1 MRVRKA
7 KLCDAGEIHA
17 LMQPQ
22 VATGA
27 LLPRSLAYLCEN
39 IRDFVVIEDD
49 EHRLVASGALH
60 FLDEDVA
67 ELQSLVVHPRE
78 RSRGLGAVLVQRL
91 LRDARRYQ
99 VWKVFALTHLPEFF
113 LRNGFTLTT
122 ISELPQKF
130 VRDCVNCPKLHDCHQ
145 VAVICDVYARGAR
158 RSTAHTAMPVAARP
172 TQLSAS
178 PLAIL
183 Q

>member
-1 MRVRKA
+1 MTVRKA

-22 VATGA
+22 VASGA
-27 LLPRSLAYLCEN
+27 LLPRSLAYVCEN
-39 IRDFVVIEDD
+39 IRDFSVIEDAA
-49 EHRLVASGALH
+49 HRLVASGALH

-78 RSRGLGAVLVQRL
+78 QNRGLGALLVQRL

-99 VWKVFALTHLPEFF
+99 AWKVFALTHLPEFF
-113 LRNGFTLTT
+113 LHNGFTRTA

-145 VAVICDVYARGAR
+145 VAVICDVYARRRRRSAAR
-158 RSTAHTAMPVAARP
+158 RAAPLRPRP

-178 PLAIL
+178 PLAVL